1 MRKPAGQPAG
11 AVAPGGRAPYD
22 PRMPDAP
29 RWRAVRLDDVEGL
42 PWRGSELVWH
52 PLRAELGTR
61 IAGMAAYTAERAG
74 QEVIE
79 DHVEAS
85 DGRGHHEVYAV
96 LRGRAAFTLDG
107 EPLDAPAGTFVAVP
121 PDVRRHAVAAEPGTA
136 VLALGG
142 PAAFEP
148 SASEWIER
156 ARPHLAD
163 DPARARAVL
172 DDLRRERPDSPG
184 LRFGEALLAAAQGDA
199 DAARRWLA
207 EAVAREPLLRAEA
220 AGDPLLAGLVER
232 D

>member
-1 MRKPAGQPAG
+1 MAGI
-11 AVAPGGRAPYD
+11 VVPGHGPSYD
-22 PRMPDAP
+22 PRMAQVR
-29 RWRAVRLDDVEGL
+29 RWRAVRLDEVEGVL
-42 PWRGSELVWH
+42 WRGSELVWH
-52 PLRAELGTR
+52 PLRAALGTR
-61 IAGMAAYTAERAG
+61 VAGMAAYTAERAG
-74 QEVIE
+74 QELVE
-79 DHVEAS
+79 NHVETA

-121 PDVRRHAVAAEPGTA
+121 PDVRRHAVAVEPGTA

-148 SASEWIER
+148 AASEWIER
-156 ARPHLAD
+156 ARPHLRD
-163 DPARARAVL
+163 DPARDRAVL

-207 EAVAREPLLRAEA
+207 EAVALEPLLRAEA
-220 AGDPLLAGLVER
+220 AREPLLAPLVDR
-232 D
+232 A